1 MRVKGAKKRVAIAL
15 AAALVVSGIGYVPK
29 ADAESVTQVTGD
41 YSQEVNEVCDTME
54 FVVSDPAFGSVGGEW
69 AALVLGRAGR
79 MTEEWKTK
87 YLAAVKTSF
96 DNVSETL
103 KAQNKLHRIKL
114 TENSRAIIGLY
125 SAGADVTDFNG
136 WNLCASLAGDN
147 VGGDKTEESADYT
160 ATLKQG
166 INGPI
171 YALIALDYA
180 GYKSEG
186 ETKVTDVTEEN
197 TTTLRDDYLNDILSK
212 EISGGGWA
220 LSGTS
225 ADPDITMMAVQALS
239 KYTYLPEV
247 NDAVER
253 ALTVMSS
260 KQNAQGGY
268 SSWGSVN
275 AESISQVICGLTML
289 GIDPTTDERFIKN
302 GNTLVDALKSF
313 SADCVK
319 DKVTYSEYRGYA
331 HAEQNGVMKYNQM
344 ATEQAGY
351 AMVALWCQ
359 KKGQKLYQ
367 NGFRDIPDTTPTVTP
382 IATPEVTETPT
393 AAPSEPAVPTV
404 TPVQSE
410 NPDAGE
416 TAAPTAVP
424 TMTPSAAPTTPA
436 SAVPTK
442 APATP
447 VTPAPTAVATKM
459 PTPTAVATKMPAP
472 TAVATKIPVIP
483 TPAATTKPA
492 IPTPATT
499 TKPENPDIVP
509 TATPKAPEPT
519 KAPVTTKTPEPTKTP
534 EVTKAPEPTK
544 TPETT
549 KKPAATKAPETTVI
563 SKIVKKA
570 AVEKGKKITIKAIV
584 NGKKVKCKVSSYNK
598 KALKVTVKNGKLVI
612 KAKKKAKA
620 GKTYKVVIKYKK
632 GKKTVKKTVKITVK

>member
-54 FVVSDPAFGSVGGEW
+54 FVVSDPAFGSMGGEW

-103 KAQNKLHRIKL
+103 KAQNKLHRTKL

-136 WNLCASLAGDN
+136 WNLCAPLAGDN

-180 GYKSEG
+180 GYNSEG
-186 ETKVTDVTEEN
+186 ETKVTNVTEEN
-197 TTTLRDDYLNDILSK
+197 TTTLRDDYLNYILSK
-212 EISGGGWA
+212 EIPGGGWA
-220 LSGTS
+220 LFGDS

-260 KQNAQGGY
+260 KQNDQGGY

-275 AESISQVICGLTML
+275 AESIAQVICGLTML

-331 HAEQNGVMKYNQM
+331 HAEQNGVMKYDQM

-416 TAAPTAVP
+416 TAAPSAVP

-442 APATP
+442 TPATP
-447 VTPAPTAVATKM
+447 VT
-459 PTPTAVATKMPAP
+459 PAP

-483 TPAATTKPA
+483 TPEM
-492 IPTPATT
+492 T

-519 KAPVTTKTPEPTKTP
+519 KTPEA
-534 EVTKAPEPTK
+534 TKAPEPTK

-549 KKPAATKAPETTVI
+549 KKPAVTKVPETIVI

>member
-54 FVVSDPAFGSVGGEW
+54 FVVSDPVFGSMGGEW

-125 SAGADVTDFNG
+125 SAGADVTDFYG
-136 WNLCASLAGDN
+136 WNLCAPLAGDN

-186 ETKVTDVTEEN
+186 ETKVTDVMEEN

-212 EISGGGWA
+212 EIPGGGWA

-247 NDAVER
+247 NDAVES

-319 DKVTYSEYRGYA
+319 DNVTYSEYRGYA

-416 TAAPTAVP
+416 TAAPSAVP

-447 VTPAPTAVATKM
+447 VTPAPTAVATKI
-459 PTPTAVATKMPAP
+459 PTP
-472 TAVATKIPVIP
+472 TAVATKIPV
-483 TPAATTKPA
+483 

-509 TATPKAPEPT
+509 TATPKAPEPM
-519 KAPVTTKTPEPTKTP
+519 KTPEA
-534 EVTKAPEPTK
+534 TKAPEPTK
-544 TPETT
+544 TPETA
-549 KKPAATKAPETTVI
+549 KKPAVTKAPETTVI

>member
-54 FVVSDPAFGSVGGEW
+54 FVVTEPTFGSMSGEW

-103 KAQNKLHRIKL
+103 KAQNKLHSRKL
-114 TENSRAIIGLY
+114 TDNSRAIIGLY
-125 SAGADVTDFNG
+125 SADADVTNFYG
-136 WNLCASLAGDN
+136 WNLCAPLAGDN
-147 VGGDKTEESADYT
+147 VGGDKTEESQDYKDT
-160 ATLKQG
+160 IWQG
-166 INGPI
+166 INGPV

-331 HAEQNGVMKYNQM
+331 HVANSDGTYSYNQM

-367 NGFRDIPDTTPTVTP
+367 NGFRDIPDTTPT
-382 IATPEVTETPT
+382 ATPEVTETPT
-393 AAPSEPAVPTV
+393 ATPEVTETPTTAPSEPAVPTV

-416 TAAPTAVP
+416 TAAPSAVP

-436 SAVPTK
+436 FAVPTK
-442 APATP
+442 APVTP
-447 VTPAPTAVATKM
+447 VTPSPTAVATKM
-459 PTPTAVATKMPAP
+459 PTPTAVATK
-472 TAVATKIPVIP
+472 IPV
-483 TPAATTKPA
+483 

-509 TATPKAPEPT
+509 TETPKAPEPT
-519 KAPVTTKTPEPTKTP
+519 KIPVTTTKPENPDVVPTKTP
-534 EVTKAPEPTK
+534 
-544 TPETT
+544 
-549 KKPAATKAPETTVI
+549 KAPETTVI

-570 AVEKGKKITIKAIV
+570 AVEKGEKITIKAVV

>member
-54 FVVSDPAFGSVGGEW
+54 FVVSDPAFGSMGGEW

-103 KAQNKLHRIKL
+103 KAQNKLHRTKL

-136 WNLCASLAGDN
+136 WNLCTPLAGDN

-180 GYKSEG
+180 GYNSEG
-186 ETKVTDVTEEN
+186 ETKVTNVTEEN
-197 TTTLRDDYLNDILSK
+197 TTTLRDDYLNYILSK
-212 EISGGGWA
+212 EIPGGGWA
-220 LSGTS
+220 LFGDS

-260 KQNAQGGY
+260 KQNDQGGY

-275 AESISQVICGLTML
+275 AESIAQVICGLTML

-331 HAEQNGVMKYNQM
+331 HAEQNGVMKYDQM

-416 TAAPTAVP
+416 TAAPT
-424 TMTPSAAPTTPA
+424 TPA

-442 APATP
+442 TPATP
-447 VTPAPTAVATKM
+447 VT
-459 PTPTAVATKMPAP
+459 PAP

-483 TPAATTKPA
+483 TPEM
-492 IPTPATT
+492 T

-509 TATPKAPEPT
+509 TATPKTPEPT
-519 KAPVTTKTPEPTKTP
+519 KAPEA
-534 EVTKAPEPTK
+534 TKAPEPTK

-549 KKPAATKAPETTVI
+549 KKPAVTKVPETIVI

-598 KALKVTVKNGKLVI
+598 KALKVTIKNGKLVI

>member
-54 FVVSDPAFGSVGGEW
+54 FVVSDPAFGSMGGEW

-103 KAQNKLHRIKL
+103 KAQNKLHRTKL

-136 WNLCASLAGDN
+136 WNLCAPLAGDN

-180 GYKSEG
+180 GYNSEG
-186 ETKVTDVTEEN
+186 ETKVTNVTEEN
-197 TTTLRDDYLNDILSK
+197 TTTLRDDYLNYILSK
-212 EISGGGWA
+212 EIPGGGWA
-220 LSGTS
+220 LFGDS

-260 KQNAQGGY
+260 KQNDQGGY

-275 AESISQVICGLTML
+275 AESIAQVICGLTML

-331 HAEQNGVMKYNQM
+331 HAEQNGVMKYDQM

-382 IATPEVTETPT
+382 RATPEVTETPT

-416 TAAPTAVP
+416 TAAPSAVP

-442 APATP
+442 TPATP
-447 VTPAPTAVATKM
+447 VT
-459 PTPTAVATKMPAP
+459 PAP

-483 TPAATTKPA
+483 TPEM
-492 IPTPATT
+492 T

-519 KAPVTTKTPEPTKTP
+519 KTPEA
-534 EVTKAPEPTK
+534 TKAPEPTK

-549 KKPAATKAPETTVI
+549 KKPAVTKVPETIVI

>member
-54 FVVSDPAFGSVGGEW
+54 FVVSDPAFGSMGGEW

-103 KAQNKLHRIKL
+103 KAQNKLHRTKL

-136 WNLCASLAGDN
+136 WNLCAPLAGDN

-180 GYKSEG
+180 GYNSEG
-186 ETKVTDVTEEN
+186 ETKVTNVTEEN
-197 TTTLRDDYLNDILSK
+197 TTTLRDDYLNYILSK
-212 EISGGGWA
+212 EIPGGGWA
-220 LSGTS
+220 LFGDS

-331 HAEQNGVMKYNQM
+331 HVANSDGTYSYNQM

-416 TAAPTAVP
+416 TAAP
-424 TMTPSAAPTTPA
+424 SA
-436 SAVPTK
+436 
-442 APATP
+442 
-447 VTPAPTAVATKM
+447 
-459 PTPTAVATKMPAP
+459 
-472 TAVATKIPVIP
+472 
-483 TPAATTKPA
+483 
-492 IPTPATT
+492 
-499 TKPENPDIVP
+499 VP

-519 KAPVTTKTPEPTKTP
+519 KTPEATKAPEPTKTP
-534 EVTKAPEPTK
+534 EATKAPEPTKTPEATKAPEPTKTPEATKAPEPTK

-549 KKPAATKAPETTVI
+549 KKPAVTKVPETIVI

>member
-69 AALVLGRAGR
+69 AALALGRTGR

-125 SAGADVTDFNG
+125 SAGADVTDFYG
-136 WNLCASLAGDN
+136 WNLCAPLAGDN
-147 VGGDKTEESADYT
+147 AGGDKTEKSADYT

-171 YALIALDYA
+171 YALISLDYA

-197 TTTLRDDYLNDILSK
+197 TTTLRDDYLNYILSK

-225 ADPDITMMAVQALS
+225 ADPDITMMAVQGLS

-247 NDAVER
+247 NDAVKR

-260 KQNAQGGY
+260 KQNDQGGY
-268 SSWGSVN
+268 ASWGTVN
-275 AESISQVICGLTML
+275 AESIAQVICGLTML

-331 HAEQNGVMKYNQM
+331 HVANSDGTYSYNQM

-367 NGFRDIPDTTPTVTP
+367 NGFRDIPAATPT
-382 IATPEVTETPT
+382 ATPEVTEAPT
-393 AAPSEPAVPTV
+393 EAPSEPAVPTV

-416 TAAPTAVP
+416 TAAPSAVP
-424 TMTPSAAPTTPA
+424 TMTPTAAPTTPA
-436 SAVPTK
+436 FAVPTK
-442 APATP
+442 APVTP

-459 PTPTAVATKMPAP
+459 P
-472 TAVATKIPVIP
+472 VIP
-483 TPAATTKPA
+483 TPVTTTKPA
-492 IPTPATT
+492 NPAPATT

-509 TATPKAPEPT
+509 TETP
-519 KAPVTTKTPEPTKTP
+519 
-534 EVTKAPEPTK
+534 KAPEPTK
-544 TPETT
+544 TPE
-549 KKPAATKAPETTVI
+549 ATQAPETTVI

-570 AVEKGKKITIKAIV
+570 AVEKGEKITIKAVV

>member
-54 FVVSDPAFGSVGGEW
+54 FVVSDPTFGSVGGEW

-96 DNVSETL
+96 DNVSESL
-103 KAQNKLHRIKL
+103 KAQNKLHRVKL

-125 SAGADVTDFNG
+125 SAGADVTDFYG
-136 WNLCASLAGDN
+136 WNLCAPLAGDN
-147 VGGDKTEESADYT
+147 AGGDKTEESADYT

-171 YALIALDYA
+171 YALISLDYA

-197 TTTLRDDYLNDILSK
+197 TTTLRDDYLNYILSEEK
-212 EISGGGWA
+212 SDGGWA
-220 LSGTS
+220 LSGDS

-247 NDAVER
+247 NDAVES
-253 ALTVMSS
+253 ALAVMSS
-260 KQNAQGGY
+260 KQNDQGGY

-275 AESISQVICGLTML
+275 AESIAQVICGLTML

-331 HAEQNGVMKYNQM
+331 HAEQNGVMKYDQM

-367 NGFRDIPDTTPTVTP
+367 NGFRDIPAATPTATP
-382 IATPEVTETPT
+382 TATPEVTETPT
-393 AAPSEPAVPTV
+393 AAPSESAVPTV
-404 TPVQSE
+404 APVPSETPA
-410 NPDAGE
+410 AGE
-416 TAAPTAVP
+416 TAAPSAAP
-424 TMTPSAAPTTPA
+424 TTVPSAVPTTPA

-442 APATP
+442 TPVSP
-447 VTPAPTAVATKM
+447 VTPAPTAVAPM
-459 PTPTAVATKMPAP
+459 PTPVATKL
-472 TAVATKIPVIP
+472 PVP
-483 TPAATTKPA
+483 TPVTTTKPV

-509 TATPKAPEPT
+509 TPTPKAPET
-519 KAPVTTKTPEPTKTP
+519 SKTPEA
-534 EVTKAPEPTK
+534 TKAPEA
-544 TPETT
+544 T

-570 AVEKGKKITIKAIV
+570 AVEKGEKITIKAVV

>member
-136 WNLCASLAGDN
+136 WNLCAPLAGDN

-519 KAPVTTKTPEPTKTP
+519 KAPVPTKAPEPTKTP

>member
-54 FVVSDPAFGSVGGEW
+54 FVVDEPAFGSVCGEW

-87 YLAAVKTSF
+87 YLAAVKTSL
-96 DNVSETL
+96 DGMSETL

-136 WNLCASLAGDN
+136 WNLCAPLAGDN

-197 TTTLRDDYLNDILSK
+197 TTTLRDDYLNYILSK
-212 EISGGGWA
+212 EISDGGWA

-225 ADPDITMMAVQALS
+225 ADPDITMMTVQALS

-331 HAEQNGVMKYNQM
+331 HVANSDGTYSYDQM

-393 AAPSEPAVPTV
+393 AAPSETAVPTV

-416 TAAPTAVP
+416 TAAPSAVP

-436 SAVPTK
+436 FAVPTK
-442 APATP
+442 APVTP

-459 PTPTAVATKMPAP
+459 PIPTAVATKMPTP
-472 TAVATKIPVIP
+472 TAVTTKIPVIP
-483 TPAATTKPA
+483 TPAATTKL
-492 IPTPATT
+492 
-499 TKPENPDIVP
+499 ENPDIVP
-509 TATPKAPEPT
+509 TETPKAPET
-519 KAPVTTKTPEPTKTP
+519 S
-534 EVTKAPEPTK
+534 KAPEPTK

-549 KKPAATKAPETTVI
+549 KKPAATKAPKTTVI

-570 AVEKGKKITIKAIV
+570 AVEKGEKITIKAIV

-620 GKTYKVVIKYKK
+620 VKTYKVVIKYKK

>member
-103 KAQNKLHRIKL
+103 KAQNKLHRTKL

-136 WNLCASLAGDN
+136 WNLCAPLAGDN

-180 GYKSEG
+180 GYNSEG
-186 ETKVTDVTEEN
+186 ETKVTNVTEEN
-197 TTTLRDDYLNDILSK
+197 TTTLRDDYLNYILSK
-212 EISGGGWA
+212 EIPGGGWA
-220 LSGTS
+220 LFGDS

-331 HAEQNGVMKYNQM
+331 HVANSDGTYSYNQM

-416 TAAPTAVP
+416 TAAP
-424 TMTPSAAPTTPA
+424 SA
-436 SAVPTK
+436 
-442 APATP
+442 
-447 VTPAPTAVATKM
+447 
-459 PTPTAVATKMPAP
+459 
-472 TAVATKIPVIP
+472 
-483 TPAATTKPA
+483 
-492 IPTPATT
+492 
-499 TKPENPDIVP
+499 VP

-519 KAPVTTKTPEPTKTP
+519 KTPEATKAPEPTKTP
-534 EVTKAPEPTK
+534 EATKAPEPTK

-549 KKPAATKAPETTVI
+549 KKPAVTKAPETIVI

>member
-103 KAQNKLHRIKL
+103 KAQNKLHRTKL

-136 WNLCASLAGDN
+136 WNLCAPLAGDN

-180 GYKSEG
+180 GYNSEG
-186 ETKVTDVTEEN
+186 ETKVTNVTEEN
-197 TTTLRDDYLNDILSK
+197 TTTLRDDYLNYILSK
-212 EISGGGWA
+212 EIPGGGWA
-220 LSGTS
+220 LFGDS

-331 HAEQNGVMKYNQM
+331 HVANSDGTYSYNQM

-416 TAAPTAVP
+416 TAAP
-424 TMTPSAAPTTPA
+424 SA
-436 SAVPTK
+436 
-442 APATP
+442 
-447 VTPAPTAVATKM
+447 
-459 PTPTAVATKMPAP
+459 
-472 TAVATKIPVIP
+472 
-483 TPAATTKPA
+483 
-492 IPTPATT
+492 
-499 TKPENPDIVP
+499 VP

-519 KAPVTTKTPEPTKTP
+519 KTPEA
-534 EVTKAPEPTK
+534 TKAPEPTK

-549 KKPAATKAPETTVI
+549 KKPAVTKAPETIVI

>member
-41 YSQEVNEVCDTME
+41 YSQEVNEICDTME

-87 YLAAVKTSF
+87 YLAAVKTSL
-96 DNVSETL
+96 DGMSETL

-125 SAGADVTDFNG
+125 SAGADVTDFYG
-136 WNLCASLAGDN
+136 WNLCAPLAGDN
-147 VGGDKTEESADYT
+147 AGGDKTEKSADYT

-171 YALIALDYA
+171 YALISLDYA

-197 TTTLRDDYLNDILSK
+197 TTTLRDDYLNYILSK

-220 LSGTS
+220 LSGDS

-239 KYTYLPEV
+239 KYTYLTEV

-260 KQNAQGGY
+260 KQNDQGGY
-268 SSWGSVN
+268 ASWGSVN
-275 AESISQVICGLTML
+275 AESIAQVICGLTML

-331 HAEQNGVMKYNQM
+331 HVANSDGTYSYNQM

-367 NGFRDIPDTTPTVTP
+367 NGFRDIPDTTPTSTP
-382 IATPEVTETPT
+382 AVTPEVTE
-393 AAPSEPAVPTV
+393 APSEPAVPTV

-416 TAAPTAVP
+416 TAAPSAVP

-436 SAVPTK
+436 FAVPTK
-442 APATP
+442 APVTP
-447 VTPAPTAVATKM
+447 VTPSPTAVATKM
-459 PTPTAVATKMPAP
+459 PTP

-509 TATPKAPEPT
+509 TATP
-519 KAPVTTKTPEPTKTP
+519 
-534 EVTKAPEPTK
+534 KAPEPTK

>member
-54 FVVSDPAFGSVGGEW
+54 FVVSDPAFGSMGGEW

-103 KAQNKLHRIKL
+103 KAQNKLHRTKL

-136 WNLCASLAGDN
+136 WNLCAPLAGDN

-180 GYKSEG
+180 GYNSEG
-186 ETKVTDVTEEN
+186 ETKVTNVTEEN
-197 TTTLRDDYLNDILSK
+197 TTTLRDDYLNYILSK
-212 EISGGGWA
+212 EIPGGGWA
-220 LSGTS
+220 LFGDS

-260 KQNAQGGY
+260 KQNDQGGY

-275 AESISQVICGLTML
+275 AESIAQVICGLTML

-331 HAEQNGVMKYNQM
+331 HAEQNGVMKYDQM

-416 TAAPTAVP
+416 TAAPSAVP
-424 TMTPSAAPTTPA
+424 TMTPPAAPTTPA

-442 APATP
+442 TPATP
-447 VTPAPTAVATKM
+447 VT
-459 PTPTAVATKMPAP
+459 PAP

-483 TPAATTKPA
+483 TPE
-492 IPTPATT
+492 TT

-509 TATPKAPEPT
+509 TATPKTPEPT
-519 KAPVTTKTPEPTKTP
+519 KAPEA
-534 EVTKAPEPTK
+534 TKAPEPTK

-549 KKPAATKAPETTVI
+549 KKPAVTKVPETIVI

-598 KALKVTVKNGKLVI
+598 KALKVTIKNGKLVI

>member
-87 YLAAVKTSF
+87 YLAAVKTSL
-96 DNVSETL
+96 DGMSETL
-103 KAQNKLHRIKL
+103 KAQNKLHSRKL

-125 SAGADVTDFNG
+125 SAGADVTDFYG
-136 WNLCASLAGDN
+136 WNLCAPLAGDN
-147 VGGDKTEESADYT
+147 VGGDKTEESQDYKDT
-160 ATLKQG
+160 IWQG
-166 INGPI
+166 INGPV

-220 LSGTS
+220 LFGDS

-260 KQNAQGGY
+260 EQNAQGGY

-313 SADCVK
+313 RADCVK

-331 HAEQNGVMKYNQM
+331 HVANSDGTYSYNQM

-393 AAPSEPAVPTV
+393 TAPSEPAVPTV

-416 TAAPTAVP
+416 TAAPSAVP

-447 VTPAPTAVATKM
+447 VTPAPTAVATKIPTPTAVATKTPAPTAVATKM
-459 PTPTAVATKMPAP
+459 PTPTAVATK
-472 TAVATKIPVIP
+472 IPV
-483 TPAATTKPA
+483 

-519 KAPVTTKTPEPTKTP
+519 KTPEA
-534 EVTKAPEPTK
+534 TKAPEPTK
-544 TPETT
+544 TPETA
-549 KKPAATKAPETTVI
+549 KKPAVTKAPETIVI

>member
-54 FVVSDPAFGSVGGEW
+54 FVVSDPVFGSMGGEW

-125 SAGADVTDFNG
+125 SAGADVTDFYG
-136 WNLCASLAGDN
+136 WNLCAPLAGDN
-147 VGGDKTEESADYT
+147 AGGDKTEKSADYT

-186 ETKVTDVTEEN
+186 ETKVTDVMEEN
-197 TTTLRDDYLNDILSK
+197 TTTLRDDYLNYILSK

-275 AESISQVICGLTML
+275 AEPISQVICGLTML

-331 HAEQNGVMKYNQM
+331 HAELNGVMKYDQM

-367 NGFRDIPDTTPTVTP
+367 NGFRDIPDTTPT
-382 IATPEVTETPT
+382 
-393 AAPSEPAVPTV
+393 
-404 TPVQSE
+404 
-410 NPDAGE
+410 
-416 TAAPTAVP
+416 
-424 TMTPSAAPTTPA
+424 
-436 SAVPTK
+436 
-442 APATP
+442 
-447 VTPAPTAVATKM
+447 AVATKM
-459 PTPTAVATKMPAP
+459 PTPTAVATK
-472 TAVATKIPVIP
+472 IPV
-483 TPAATTKPA
+483 

-519 KAPVTTKTPEPTKTP
+519 KTPEA
-534 EVTKAPEPTK
+534 TKAPEPTK
-544 TPETT
+544 TPETA
-549 KKPAATKAPETTVI
+549 KKPAVTKAPETTVI

>member
-54 FVVSDPAFGSVGGEW
+54 FVVSDPAFGSMGGEW

-103 KAQNKLHRIKL
+103 KAQNKLHRTKL

-136 WNLCASLAGDN
+136 WNLCAPLAGDN

-180 GYKSEG
+180 GYNSEG
-186 ETKVTDVTEEN
+186 ETKVTNVTEEN
-197 TTTLRDDYLNDILSK
+197 TTTLRDDYLNYILSK
-212 EISGGGWA
+212 EIPGGGWA
-220 LSGTS
+220 LFGDS

-331 HAEQNGVMKYNQM
+331 HAEQNGVMKYDQM

-416 TAAPTAVP
+416 TAAPSAVP

-442 APATP
+442 TPATP
-447 VTPAPTAVATKM
+447 VTPAPTAVATKIPTPTAVATKTPAPTAVATKM
-459 PTPTAVATKMPAP
+459 PTPTAVATK
-472 TAVATKIPVIP
+472 IPV
-483 TPAATTKPA
+483 

-519 KAPVTTKTPEPTKTP
+519 KTPETAKKPA
-534 EVTKAPEPTK
+534 VTKAPETI
-544 TPETT
+544 
-549 KKPAATKAPETTVI
+549 VI

>member
-54 FVVSDPAFGSVGGEW
+54 FVVSDPAFAPVGGEW

-96 DNVSETL
+96 DEIETKSPEL
-103 KAQNKLHRIKL
+103 KEANKLSDRKL
-114 TENSRAIIGLY
+114 TDNSRAIIGLY

-136 WNLCASLAGDN
+136 WNLCAPLAGDN

-166 INGPI
+166 INGPV

-186 ETKVTDVTEEN
+186 ETKVTNVTEEN
-197 TTTLRDDYLNDILSK
+197 TTTLRDDYLNYILSK
-212 EISGGGWA
+212 EIPGGGWA
-220 LSGTS
+220 LFGNS

-260 KQNAQGGY
+260 KQNDQGGY

-331 HAEQNGVMKYNQM
+331 HVANSDGTYSYNQM

-367 NGFRDIPDTTPTVTP
+367 NGFRDIPDTTPTSTP
-382 IATPEVTETPT
+382 AVTPEVTE
-393 AAPSEPAVPTV
+393 APSEPAVPTV

-416 TAAPTAVP
+416 TAAPSAVP

-436 SAVPTK
+436 FAVPTK
-442 APATP
+442 APVTP

-459 PTPTAVATKMPAP
+459 PTPTAVATKMP
-472 TAVATKIPVIP
+472 VIP
-483 TPAATTKPA
+483 TPVTTTKPA
-492 IPTPATT
+492 NPTPATT
-499 TKPENPDIVP
+499 TKPENPDVVP
-509 TATPKAPEPT
+509 TATPKAPET
-519 KAPVTTKTPEPTKTP
+519 S
-534 EVTKAPEPTK
+534 KAPEPTK
-544 TPETT
+544 TPEATQAPEAT
-549 KKPAATKAPETTVI
+549 KKPAVTKTPETTVI

>member
-1 MRVKGAKKRVAIAL
+1 MI
-15 AAALVVSGIGYVPK
+15 S
-29 ADAESVTQVTGD
+29 
-41 YSQEVNEVCDTME
+41 
-54 FVVSDPAFGSVGGEW
+54 
-69 AALVLGRAGR
+69 
-79 MTEEWKTK
+79 
-87 YLAAVKTSF
+87 
-96 DNVSETL
+96 
-103 KAQNKLHRIKL
+103 
-114 TENSRAIIGLY
+114 
-125 SAGADVTDFNG
+125 
-136 WNLCASLAGDN
+136 
-147 VGGDKTEESADYT
+147 
-160 ATLKQG
+160 
-166 INGPI
+166 
-171 YALIALDYA
+171 LDYA

-197 TTTLRDDYLNDILSK
+197 TTTLRDDYLNYILSEEK
-212 EISGGGWA
+212 SDGGWA
-220 LSGTS
+220 LSGDS

-247 NDAVER
+247 NDAVES
-253 ALTVMSS
+253 ALAVMSS
-260 KQNAQGGY
+260 KQNDQGGY

-275 AESISQVICGLTML
+275 AESIAQVICGLTML

-331 HAEQNGVMKYNQM
+331 HAEQNGVMKYDQM

-416 TAAPTAVP
+416 TAAPSAAP
-424 TMTPSAAPTTPA
+424 TTVPSAVPTTPA

-442 APATP
+442 TPVSP
-447 VTPAPTAVATKM
+447 VTPAPTAVAPM
-459 PTPTAVATKMPAP
+459 PTPVATKL
-472 TAVATKIPVIP
+472 PVP
-483 TPAATTKPA
+483 TPVTTTKPV

-509 TATPKAPEPT
+509 TPTPKAPET
-519 KAPVTTKTPEPTKTP
+519 SKTPEA
-534 EVTKAPEPTK
+534 TKAPEA
-544 TPETT
+544 T

-570 AVEKGKKITIKAIV
+570 AVEKGEKITIKAVV

>member
-54 FVVSDPAFGSVGGEW
+54 FVVSDPTFGSVGGEW

-96 DNVSETL
+96 DNVSESL
-103 KAQNKLHRIKL
+103 KAQNKLHRVKL

-125 SAGADVTDFNG
+125 SAGADVTDFYG
-136 WNLCASLAGDN
+136 WNLCAPLAGDN
-147 VGGDKTEESADYT
+147 AGGDKTEESADYT

-171 YALIALDYA
+171 YALISLDYA

-197 TTTLRDDYLNDILSK
+197 TTTLRDDYLNYILSEEK
-212 EISGGGWA
+212 SDGGWA
-220 LSGTS
+220 LSGDS

-247 NDAVER
+247 NDAVES
-253 ALTVMSS
+253 ALAVMSS
-260 KQNAQGGY
+260 KQNDQGGY

-275 AESISQVICGLTML
+275 AESIAQVICGLTML

-331 HAEQNGVMKYNQM
+331 HAEQNGVMKYDQM

-416 TAAPTAVP
+416 TAAPSAAP
-424 TMTPSAAPTTPA
+424 TTVPSAVPTTPA

-442 APATP
+442 TPVSP
-447 VTPAPTAVATKM
+447 VTPAPTAVAPM
-459 PTPTAVATKMPAP
+459 PTPVATKL
-472 TAVATKIPVIP
+472 PVP
-483 TPAATTKPA
+483 TPVTTTKPV

-509 TATPKAPEPT
+509 TPTPKAPET
-519 KAPVTTKTPEPTKTP
+519 SKTPEA
-534 EVTKAPEPTK
+534 TKAPEA
-544 TPETT
+544 T

-570 AVEKGKKITIKAIV
+570 AVEKGEKITIKAVV